1 MSDSESTTWRSLA
14 SPTLLR
20 WLAVIG
26 GVMLIVGTTANALL
40 TLTDLSG
47 FARAFAAQF
56 YRLFYAGDEFTVWAW
71 FTAALMAAV
80 GVTLALIALLLRRT
94 DAQAGSPYAILAA
107 VALALSIDETAQ
119 FHEGLTPLP
128 RILGLGE
135 LPTYEWL
142 VVGIP
147 LAILGG
153 VGVLVVARRIDARLR
168 TGLIVGG
175 ALFLFGAIVLEGLGG
190 LLARSV
196 EGSAEGSAA
205 AELGVQLLLAVEE
218 GFELAGVLLALAAVL
233 AMVEWRGVGGEVS
246 VRVRAGSA
254 SRVKAEAAS
263 RGGSAAANVES

>member
-1 MSDSESTTWRSLA
+1 
-14 SPTLLR
+14 
-20 WLAVIG
+20 
-26 GVMLIVGTTANALL
+26 MLIVGTTAYALI

-56 YRLFYAGDEFTVWAW
+56 SRLFYAGDEYTVWAW

-80 GVTLALIALLLRRT
+80 GVTLALIAVLLRRT
-94 DAQAGSPYAILAA
+94 DARAGSPYAILAA

-128 RILGLGE
+128 RILGLE
-135 LPTYEWL
+135 QLPTYEWL

-153 VGVLVVARRIDARLR
+153 LGLLVVARRIDARLR
-168 TGLIVGG
+168 RGLIIGG

-196 EGSAEGSAA
+196 EGSAAA
-205 AELGVQLLLAVEE
+205 DLGVQVLLAVEE
-218 GFELAGVLLALAAVL
+218 GCELAGVLVALAAVL
-233 AMVEWRGVGGEVS
+233 GMLEWRGVGVGAGADAAVS
-246 VRVRAGSA
+246 VRVRA
-254 SRVKAEAAS
+254 
-263 RGGSAAANVES
+263 AAATVVS